1 MTEEQLLKI
10 YNSILEENHELTD
23 ILVNQNLVSKTRSLE
38 LVYEYG
44 ISKENKEAFIE
55 KFKIYKEHTKSYY
68 IIAMKEIKKYKETG
82 EVDLYNY
89 EENSKKFT
97 QFINTFPQ
105 YKETIEEIC
114 NKVNK
119 MKYEFDMSF
128 LGRKLDEIATY
139 EEEFYMIYKSKNPI
153 EVYRKFDWNETIFN
167 RKIQCF
173 KRRYQTESDKKLIA
187 YFEEQFKLYLE
198 KYKKVKKENLPFQCN
213 TDNYSLAKAVI
224 DDLIAS
230 DKSIYE
236 YCHEH
241 LEYNALDIKRFIRIV
256 YTELGAGAN
265 KPDQIIKELENK
277 EKSSFI
283 SDLKYIAH
291 EINNNPNF
299 TIVDYYLLTKLSLDD
314 FKVKIKDVYNKQIA
328 IFIGT
333 NSKWLKTEL
342 KTTLESE
349 LKIKNIINDREI
361 TNEEKILMFKWLEE
375 NQIPANK
382 YTYNWCIKKLIKEDF
397 DFTQKIYV
405 YKGSN

>member
-1 MTEEQLLKI
+1 MTEEQLIKI

-44 ISKENKEAFIE
+44 ISKENEEYFIE
-55 KFKIYKEHTKSYY
+55 KFKIYKERNKDYY
-68 IIAMKEIKKYKETG
+68 IVSIKEIKKFQETG
-82 EVDLYNY
+82 EVDVYNY
-89 EENSKKFT
+89 EQNSCYFT
-97 QFINTFPQ
+97 QFVSTFPQ
-105 YKETIEEIC
+105 YKDIINEIRK
-114 NKVNK
+114 KVNEINK
-119 MKYEFDMSF
+119 EYRNSF
-128 LGRKLDEIATY
+128 LGTRRSKLAAY
-139 EEEFYMIYKSKNPI
+139 EQEFYYIYTSENPVEI
-153 EVYRKFDWNETIFN
+153 YRKFDWDEKTFN
-167 RKIQCF
+167 RKMKCF
-173 KRRYQTESDKKLIA
+173 KRTYNTEKDIELA
-187 YFEEQFKLYLE
+187 NYFEEQFKLYLQ
-198 KYKKVKKENLPFQCN
+198 KYKAVKPTKLPFQCN
-213 TDNYSLAKAVI
+213 EDNYSLAKSVI

-241 LEYNALDIKRFIRIV
+241 LEYNALDIKKFIRIV

-265 KPDQIIKELENK
+265 KPDKIIKELETK

-397 DFTQKIYV
+397 DFTQKNICL
-405 YKGSN
+405 